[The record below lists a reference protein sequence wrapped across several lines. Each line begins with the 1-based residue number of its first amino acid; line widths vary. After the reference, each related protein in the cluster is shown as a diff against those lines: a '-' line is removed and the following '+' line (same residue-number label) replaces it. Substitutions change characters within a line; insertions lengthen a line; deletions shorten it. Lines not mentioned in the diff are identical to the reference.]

1 MEITYKN
8 NFNVNNMIIKMNN
21 DQSDYRE
28 KMIRKNNIKGLLKM
42 NIQHFNNETL
52 CYYEIRSKQNMVS
65 MFMGKEMT
73 SEELRTI
80 LTGIFNIFVELDN
93 YLLSPAGIIIR
104 PDCIWLDPD
113 SCIPEFAY
121 FPDNEYREE
130 ETAAGFMELGQF
142 LTDHIDK
149 EDRTGTRLA
158 YDYFSLICDGIYSP
172 EILLADIENTVFM
185 DKPGICNKEITVE
198 EDDMS
203 VDEKDDIYTVEE
215 QEDSINNEHTEYAE
229 KEDRSYIIKIRAIYI
244 YTVSIIVAVIGYAAL
259 LAVPEAAAAVKIS
272 GDDNII
278 MGGAIAILIS
288 LDLIFAAR
296 LHNSRR
302 ENGYDQEEQKLSH
315 FQGEEYTLQER
326 EINGFSNRNIV
337 KREIERKEY
346 CDNSIKN
353 KYINTELLS
362 EMIMDDRP
370 VLTGVIKGQ
379 KVEFVIDNAPY
390 IIGKK
395 AGKADAVI
403 NDKSISRMHALIQE
417 DNGRYLISD
426 MNSTNGTAVN
436 DRRLEVNETAELAN
450 GDTLMFADIIM
461 TFWTQRQYRACAEA

>member
-1 MEITYKN
+1 ME
-8 NFNVNNMIIKMNN
+8 
-21 DQSDYRE
+21 
-28 KMIRKNNIKGLLKM
+28 
-42 NIQHFNNETL
+42 
-52 CYYEIRSKQNMVS
+52 
-65 MFMGKEMT
+65 
-73 SEELRTI
+73 
-80 LTGIFNIFVELDN
+80 
-93 YLLSPAGIIIR
+93 
-104 PDCIWLDPD
+104 
-113 SCIPEFAY
+113 
-121 FPDNEYREE
+121 
-130 ETAAGFMELGQF
+130 
-142 LTDHIDK
+142 
-149 EDRTGTRLA
+149 
-158 YDYFSLICDGIYSP
+158 
-172 EILLADIENTVFM
+172 
-185 DKPGICNKEITVE
+185 
-198 EDDMS
+198 
-203 VDEKDDIYTVEE
+203 
-215 QEDSINNEHTEYAE
+215 
-229 KEDRSYIIKIRAIYI
+229 
-244 YTVSIIVAVIGYAAL
+244 
-259 LAVPEAAAAVKIS
+259 
-272 GDDNII
+272 
-278 MGGAIAILIS
+278 
-288 LDLIFAAR
+288 
-296 LHNSRR
+296 
-302 ENGYDQEEQKLSH
+302 
-315 FQGEEYTLQER
+315 
-326 EINGFSNRNIV
+326 V